1 MFVCKHCA
9 GRFEGEAVIDANG
22 NEFCCNGCKNVYAYL
37 KSQGLSEFYSRLK
50 KGEQNLAKPSS
61 KHFDKQSAS
70 SMFSKLLRRD
80 ENSPFICELEVL
92 ISGIHCPACIWLNEK
107 ALSNLEGV
115 LELNISATTSK
126 ARVLFDE
133 RKTALEEI
141 LNLIIAIGYDPKPFN
156 EVNGAKNSLSREHYA
171 RLIVALACSMNIMW
185 VAIAVYSGYF
195 EGLSLGAK
203 KILHFAEFVL
213 ASPPVF
219 YTASVFYRSALSALK
234 LRQISMDVNVS
245 LGILSVYFYS
255 VYAMLSGSEQVYFDS
270 ACMLVTFIFAGK
282 FLQTKATQKAAQGLE
297 NISSLFVEQV
307 MSVKNLGNFRIPNIS
322 EFKPCDVSEVKS
334 GDFVL
339 LRQGERAMIDGV
351 VLSGEASVDNSSIN
365 GESVPVGISKDDALL
380 SGALCAEGSVIY
392 KATSSFQGSFLN
404 KLSKLLSNG
413 VFARAQIEELANKIS
428 SYFGWAILGLC
439 VASFVFWS
447 AANISAWS
455 GANAF
460 GVAISVLVIA
470 CPCALSLATPI
481 ATLVA
486 MGTSTKRLVVFKDA
500 KVLETLAKCDIIA
513 FDKTGTLSKANL
525 KVLSEQRFLPFDDG
539 ALLALASASTH
550 PISKAVASYILEK
563 TCTLTP
569 FRQDALENIQNIAGK
584 GISATY
590 KGVKIAG
597 GSAVFIES
605 MAFVESRAFV
615 KSLGASLVDDTQYSS
630 SEYYFMYDNK
640 LVARFFLD
648 DELREGAKAS
658 IKELKKMGLKVLML
672 SGDKKIV
679 ASKVARELGI
689 DKSHGELNPE
699 QKALLIK
706 ELQKSAN
713 VVMVGDGINDILA
726 LKSAN
731 VGIAMGSGASVSVG
745 VSDVVLLRDE
755 LSDLV
760 FALRL
765 AKKTFGVIKE
775 NLFIS
780 LVYNALSI
788 PLAMAGFIIPLFAAI
803 SMSFSSLLVVLNSLR
818 LKGKL

>member
-9 GRFEGEAVIDANG
+9 GHFEGEAVIDANG

-37 KSQGLSEFYSRLK
+37 KSQGFGEFYSKLK
-50 KGEQNLAKPSS
+50 NGEQNLAKPSS

-156 EVNGAKNSLSREHYA
+156 AIKSAKNSLSREYYA

-185 VAIAVYSGYF
+185 VAIALYSGYF

-219 YTASVFYRSALSALK
+219 YTASVFYRSALSSLK

-282 FLQTKATQKAAQGLE
+282 FLQTKATQKAARELE

-307 MSVKNLGNFRIPNIS
+307 MSVKNNSRIPSIS

-339 LRQGERAMIDGV
+339 LRSGERAMIDGV
-351 VLSGEASVDNSSIN
+351 VLSGQASVDNSSIN
-365 GESVPVGISKDDALL
+365 GESVPVGISKDDTLL

-404 KLSKLLSNG
+404 KLSKLLSNAS
-413 VFARAQIEELANKIS
+413 FARAEIEELANKIS
-428 SYFGWAILGLC
+428 SHFGWAILALC

-447 AANISAWS
+447 VVNISAWS
-455 GANAF
+455 GASAF

-486 MGTSTKRLVVFKDA
+486 MGTATKRSIVFKDA

-525 KVLSEQRFLPFDDG
+525 KVSSEQRFLPFDDG

-563 TCTLTP
+563 TCTLSS
-569 FRQDALENIQNIAGK
+569 FNQGILENIQNIAGK

-597 GSAVFIES
+597 GSA
-605 MAFVESRAFV
+605 AFV
-615 KSLGASLVDDTQYSS
+615 KSLGAILADDTGDSS
-630 SEYYFMYDNK
+630 SEYYFMYDGK

-672 SGDKKIV
+672 SGDKQIV
-679 ASKVARELGI
+679 ASKVASELGI

-755 LSDLV
+755 LGDLV
-760 FALRL
+760 FALRQ
-765 AKKTFGVIKE
+765 AKKTFKVIKE

-780 LVYNALSI
+780 LVYNTLSI

-818 LKGKL
+818 LKGQP

>member
-9 GRFEGEAVIDANG
+9 GHFEGEAVIDANG
-22 NEFCCNGCKNVYAYL
+22 DEFCCNGCKNVYAYL
-37 KSQGLSEFYSRLK
+37 KSQGLSEFYSKLK

-61 KHFDKQSAS
+61 KHFDKQSAG

-80 ENSPFICELEVL
+80 ESSPFICELEVL

-133 RKTALEEI
+133 RKTALEDI

-156 EVNGAKNSLSREHYA
+156 EVNGAKNSLSREYYA
-171 RLIVALACSMNIMW
+171 KLIVALACSMNIMW
-185 VAIAVYSGYF
+185 VAIALYSGYF
-195 EGLSLGAK
+195 EGLSAGAK

-234 LRQISMDVNVS
+234 LRQINMDVNVS

-255 VYAMLSGSEQVYFDS
+255 VYAMLSGAEQVYFDS

-282 FLQTKATQKAAQGLE
+282 FLQTKATQKAARELE

-307 MSVKNLGNFRIPNIS
+307 MSVKNNSRIPSIS
-322 EFKPCDVSEVKS
+322 EFKPCDVSEIKS

-339 LRQGERAMIDGV
+339 LRSGERAMIDGV

-404 KLSKLLSNG
+404 KLSKLLSNAS
-413 VFARAQIEELANKIS
+413 FARAQIEELANKIS
-428 SYFGWAILGLC
+428 SHFGWAILGLC

-460 GVAISVLVIA
+460 GIAISVLVIA

-486 MGTSTKRLVVFKDA
+486 MGTATKRSVVFKDA

-525 KVLSEQRFLPFDDG
+525 KVLKGQRFLPFDDG

-563 TCTLTP
+563 TCALSP
-569 FRQDALENIQNIAGK
+569 FSQDALENIQNIAGK
-584 GISATY
+584 GITATY

-597 GSAVFIES
+597 GSRAFIES
-605 MAFVESRAFV
+605 IAFV
-615 KSLGASLVDDTQYSS
+615 KSLGASLSDDTQDSS

-640 LVARFFLD
+640 LVARFLLD

-672 SGDKKIV
+672 SGDKQIV
-679 ASKVARELGI
+679 ASKVASELGI
-689 DKSHGELNPE
+689 DESHGELNPE
-699 QKALLIK
+699 QKAKLIK
-706 ELQKSAN
+706 ELQESAN

-755 LSDLV
+755 LGDLV
-760 FALRL
+760 FALRQ
-765 AKKTFGVIKE
+765 AKKTFKVIKE

-818 LKGKL
+818 LKGQP

>member
-9 GRFEGEAVIDANG
+9 GHFEGEAVIDANG
-22 NEFCCNGCKNVYAYL
+22 DEFCCNGCKNVYAYL
-37 KSQGLSEFYSRLK
+37 KSQGFGEFYSKLK
-50 KGEQNLAKPSS
+50 NGEQNLAKPSS

-80 ENSPFICELEVL
+80 ESSPFICELEVL

-133 RKTALEEI
+133 RKTALEDI

-156 EVNGAKNSLSREHYA
+156 EVNGAKNSLSREYYA

-185 VAIAVYSGYF
+185 VAIALYSGYF

-219 YTASVFYRSALSALK
+219 YTASVFYRSALSSLK

-255 VYAMLSGSEQVYFDS
+255 VYAMLSGAEQVYFDS
-270 ACMLVTFIFAGK
+270 ACMLVTFIFTGK
-282 FLQTKATQKAAQGLE
+282 FLQTKATQKAAQELE

-307 MSVKNLGNFRIPNIS
+307 MSVKNNSRIPSIS

-339 LRQGERAMIDGV
+339 LRSGERAMIDGV
-351 VLSGEASVDNSSIN
+351 VLSGQASVDNSSIN

-404 KLSKLLSNG
+404 KLSKLLSNAS
-413 VFARAQIEELANKIS
+413 FARAEIEELANKIS
-428 SYFGWAILGLC
+428 SHFGWAILALC

-460 GVAISVLVIA
+460 GIAISVLVIA

-486 MGTSTKRLVVFKDA
+486 MGTATKRSIVFKDV

-525 KVLSEQRFLPFDDG
+525 KVLKGQRFLPFDDG

-563 TCTLTP
+563 TCALSS
-569 FRQDALENIQNIAGK
+569 FNQGILENIQNIAGK

-597 GSAVFIES
+597 GSA
-605 MAFVESRAFV
+605 AFV
-615 KSLGASLVDDTQYSS
+615 KSLGASLADDTGDSS
-630 SEYYFMYDNK
+630 SEYYFMYDGK

-672 SGDKKIV
+672 SGDKQIV
-679 ASKVARELGI
+679 ASKVASELGI
-689 DKSHGELNPE
+689 DESHGELNPE

-760 FALRL
+760 FALRQ
-765 AKKTFGVIKE
+765 AKKTFKVIKE

-818 LKGKL
+818 LKGQP

>member
-9 GRFEGEAVIDANG
+9 GHFEAEAVIDANG

-37 KSQGLSEFYSRLK
+37 KSQGLSEFYSKLK

-61 KHFDKQSAS
+61 KHFDKQSAG

-156 EVNGAKNSLSREHYA
+156 AIKSAKNSLSREHYA

-195 EGLSLGAK
+195 EGLSAGAK

-270 ACMLVTFIFAGK
+270 ACMLVTFIFTGK
-282 FLQTKATQKAAQGLE
+282 FLQTKATQKAAQELE

-307 MSVKNLGNFRIPNIS
+307 MSVKNNSRIPSIS

-339 LRQGERAMIDGV
+339 LRSGERAMIDGV

-404 KLSKLLSNG
+404 KLSKLLSNAS
-413 VFARAQIEELANKIS
+413 FARAQIEELANKIS
-428 SYFGWAILGLC
+428 SHFGWAILGLC

-460 GVAISVLVIA
+460 GIAISVLVIA

-486 MGTSTKRLVVFKDA
+486 MGTATKRLVIFKDA

-525 KVLSEQRFLPFDDG
+525 KVLSEQRFLPFDNE

-550 PISKAVASYILEK
+550 PISKAVASYILK
-563 TCTLTP
+563 NALSP
-569 FRQDALENIQNIAGK
+569 FRQGALENIQNIVGK
-584 GISATY
+584 GITATY

-597 GSAVFIES
+597 GSAAFIES
-605 MAFVESRAFV
+605 MAFIESKAFV
-615 KSLGASLVDDTQYSS
+615 KSLGASLSDDTQDSS

-640 LVARFFLD
+640 LVARFFLG

-672 SGDKKIV
+672 SGDKQIV
-679 ASKVARELGI
+679 ASKVASELGI

-765 AKKTFGVIKE
+765 AKKTFKVIKE

-818 LKGKL
+818 LKGRL

>member
-9 GRFEGEAVIDANG
+9 GHFEGEAVRDANG
-22 NEFCCNGCKNVYAYL
+22 DEFCCNGCKNVYVYL
-37 KSQGLSEFYSRLK
+37 KSQGFSEFYSKLK
-50 KGEQNLAKPSS
+50 KGEQNLAKPSA

-80 ENSPFICELEVL
+80 KSSPFICELEVL

-107 ALSNLEGV
+107 ALSNLDGV

-156 EVNGAKNSLSREHYA
+156 AIKSAKNSLSREYYA

-185 VAIAVYSGYF
+185 VAVALYSGYF

-219 YTASVFYRSALSALK
+219 YTASVFYRSAISSLK

-270 ACMLVTFIFAGK
+270 ACMLVTFIFTGK
-282 FLQTKATQKAAQGLE
+282 FLQTKATQKAAQELE

-307 MSVKNLGNFRIPNIS
+307 MSVKNNSRIPSIS

-339 LRQGERAMIDGV
+339 LRSGERAMIDGV

-404 KLSKLLSNG
+404 KLSKLLSNAS
-413 VFARAQIEELANKIS
+413 FARAQIEELANKIS
-428 SYFGWAILGLC
+428 SHFGWAILALC

-486 MGTSTKRLVVFKDA
+486 MGTATKRSIVFKDA

-525 KVLSEQRFLPFDDG
+525 KVVSEQRFLPFDDE

-563 TCTLTP
+563 TCALSP

-590 KGVKIAG
+590 KGIKIAG
-597 GSAVFIES
+597 GSAAFIE
-605 MAFVESRAFV
+605 
-615 KSLGASLVDDTQYSS
+615 SLGASLADDTQDSS

-640 LVARFFLD
+640 LVARFLLD

-672 SGDKKIV
+672 SGDKQIV
-679 ASKVARELGI
+679 ASKVASELGI
-689 DKSHGELNPE
+689 DESHGELNPE

-755 LSDLV
+755 LGDLV
-760 FALRL
+760 FALRQ
-765 AKKTFGVIKE
+765 AKKTFKIIKE

-818 LKGKL
+818 LKGQL

>member
-9 GRFEGEAVIDANG
+9 GHFEGEAVIDANG

-37 KSQGLSEFYSRLK
+37 KSQGLSEFYSKLK

-156 EVNGAKNSLSREHYA
+156 AIKSAKNSLSREHYA

-219 YTASVFYRSALSALK
+219 YTASVFYRSALSSLK

-255 VYAMLSGSEQVYFDS
+255 VYAMLSGLPEVYFDS
-270 ACMLVTFIFAGK
+270 ACMLVTFIFTGK
-282 FLQTKATQKAAQGLE
+282 FLQTKATQKAARELE

-307 MSVKNLGNFRIPNIS
+307 MSVKNNSRIPNIS

-339 LRQGERAMIDGV
+339 LRSGERAMIDGV

-404 KLSKLLSNG
+404 KLSKLLSNAS
-413 VFARAQIEELANKIS
+413 FARARIEELANKIS
-428 SYFGWAILGLC
+428 SHFGWAILGLC

-447 AANISAWS
+447 VVNISAWS

-460 GVAISVLVIA
+460 GIAISVLVIA

-486 MGTSTKRLVVFKDA
+486 MGTATKRSIVFKDA

-550 PISKAVASYILEK
+550 PISKAVASYILK
-563 TCTLTP
+563 NALSP

-584 GISATY
+584 GITATY

-597 GSAVFIES
+597 GSA
-605 MAFVESRAFV
+605 AFV
-615 KSLGASLVDDTQYSS
+615 KSLGASLADEGGS

-640 LVARFFLD
+640 LVARFFLG

-658 IKELKKMGLKVLML
+658 IKELKQMGLKVLML
-672 SGDKKIV
+672 SGDKQIV
-679 ASKVARELGI
+679 ASKVASELGI

-699 QKALLIK
+699 QKATLIK

-755 LSDLV
+755 LNDLV

-765 AKKTFGVIKE
+765 AKKTFKVIKE

-818 LKGKL
+818 LKGQL

>member
-9 GRFEGEAVIDANG
+9 GHFEAEAVIDANG

-37 KSQGLSEFYSRLK
+37 KSQGLSEFYSKLK

-61 KHFDKQSAS
+61 KHFDKQSAG

-219 YTASVFYRSALSALK
+219 YTASVFYRSALSSLK
-234 LRQISMDVNVS
+234 LRQINMDVNVS

-270 ACMLVTFIFAGK
+270 ACMLVTFIFTGK
-282 FLQTKATQKAAQGLE
+282 FLQTKATQKAAQELE

-307 MSVKNLGNFRIPNIS
+307 MSVKNNSRIPSIS

-339 LRQGERAMIDGV
+339 LRSGERAMIDGV

-404 KLSKLLSNG
+404 KLSKLLSNAS
-413 VFARAQIEELANKIS
+413 FARAQIEELANKIS
-428 SYFGWAILGLC
+428 SHFGWAILGLC

-447 AANISAWS
+447 VANISAWS

-486 MGTSTKRLVVFKDA
+486 MGTATKRSVVFKDA

-525 KVLSEQRFLPFDDG
+525 KVSSEQRFLPFDDE

-550 PISKAVASYILEK
+550 PISKAVASYILK
-563 TCTLTP
+563 NALSP
-569 FRQDALENIQNIAGK
+569 FRLGALENIQNIAGK
-584 GISATY
+584 GITATY

-597 GSAVFIES
+597 GSAAFIES
-605 MAFVESRAFV
+605 MAFIESKAFV
-615 KSLGASLVDDTQYSS
+615 KSLGASLADDTQGS

-672 SGDKKIV
+672 SGDKQIV
-679 ASKVARELGI
+679 ASKVASELGI
-689 DKSHGELNPE
+689 DESHGELNPE

-745 VSDVVLLRDE
+745 ISDVVLLRDE

-765 AKKTFGVIKE
+765 AKKTFKVIKE

-818 LKGKL
+818 LKGRL

>member
-9 GRFEGEAVIDANG
+9 GHFEGEAVIDANG

-37 KSQGLSEFYSRLK
+37 NSQGFSEFYSKLK

-156 EVNGAKNSLSREHYA
+156 AIKSAKNSLSREYYA

-185 VAIAVYSGYF
+185 VAIALYSGYF
-195 EGLSLGAK
+195 EGLSAGAK

-219 YTASVFYRSALSALK
+219 YTASVFYRSALSSLK

-255 VYAMLSGSEQVYFDS
+255 VYAMLSGAEQVYFDS

-282 FLQTKATQKAAQGLE
+282 FLQTKATQKAARELE

-307 MSVKNLGNFRIPNIS
+307 MSVKNNSRIPSIS

-339 LRQGERAMIDGV
+339 LRSGERAMIDGV
-351 VLSGEASVDNSSIN
+351 VLSGQASVDNSSIN
-365 GESVPVGISKDDALL
+365 GESVPVGISKDDTLL

-404 KLSKLLSNG
+404 KLSKLLSNAS
-413 VFARAQIEELANKIS
+413 FARAQIEELANKIS
-428 SYFGWAILGLC
+428 SHFGWAILGLC

-447 AANISAWS
+447 VVNISAWS
-455 GANAF
+455 GASAF

-486 MGTSTKRLVVFKDA
+486 MGTATKRSIVFKDA

-525 KVLSEQRFLPFDDG
+525 KVLKEQRFLPFDDE

-563 TCTLTP
+563 TCTLSS
-569 FRQDALENIQNIAGK
+569 FNQGILENIQNIAGK

-597 GSAVFIES
+597 GS
-605 MAFVESRAFV
+605 RAFI
-615 KSLGASLVDDTQYSS
+615 KSLGASLADDTGGSS

-648 DELREGAKAS
+648 DELREGAKTS

-672 SGDKKIV
+672 SGDKQIV
-679 ASKVARELGI
+679 ASKVASELGI
-689 DKSHGELNPE
+689 DESHGELNPE

-755 LSDLV
+755 LGDLV
-760 FALRL
+760 FALRQ
-765 AKKTFGVIKE
+765 AKKTFKVIKE

-818 LKGKL
+818 LKGQL

>member
-9 GRFEGEAVIDANG
+9 GHFDGEAVRDANG
-22 NEFCCNGCKNVYAYL
+22 DEFCCNGCKNVYAYL
-37 KSQGLSEFYSRLK
+37 KSQGFSEFYSKLK

-80 ENSPFICELEVL
+80 ESSPFICELEVL

-156 EVNGAKNSLSREHYA
+156 EVNGAKNSLSREYYA

-185 VAIAVYSGYF
+185 VAIALYSGYF

-219 YTASVFYRSALSALK
+219 YTASVFYRSALSSLK

-255 VYAMLSGSEQVYFDS
+255 VYAMLSGWEQVYFDS

-282 FLQTKATQKAAQGLE
+282 FLQTKATQKAAQELE

-307 MSVKNLGNFRIPNIS
+307 MSVKNNSRIPSIS

-339 LRQGERAMIDGV
+339 LRSGERAMIDGV
-351 VLSGEASVDNSSIN
+351 VLSGQASVDNSSIN

-404 KLSKLLSNG
+404 KLSKLLSNAS
-413 VFARAQIEELANKIS
+413 FARAEIEELANKIS
-428 SYFGWAILGLC
+428 SHFGWAILGLC

-486 MGTSTKRLVVFKDA
+486 MGTATKRSVVFKDA

-525 KVLSEQRFLPFDDG
+525 KVLKGQRFLPFDDE

-550 PISKAVASYILEK
+550 PISKAVASYVLENA
-563 TCTLTP
+563 LSP
-569 FRQDALENIQNIAGK
+569 FRQGALENIQNIAGK
-584 GISATY
+584 GITATY

-597 GSAVFIES
+597 GSAAFIE
-605 MAFVESRAFV
+605 
-615 KSLGASLVDDTQYSS
+615 SLGASLADDTGDSS

-640 LVARFFLD
+640 LVARFLLD

-672 SGDKKIV
+672 SGDKQIV

-689 DKSHGELNPE
+689 NESHGELNPE

-713 VVMVGDGINDILA
+713 IVMVGDGINDILA

-755 LSDLV
+755 LGDLV
-760 FALRL
+760 FALRQ
-765 AKKTFGVIKE
+765 AKKTFKIIKE

-818 LKGKL
+818 LKGQP

>member
-9 GRFEGEAVIDANG
+9 GHFEAEAVIDANG

-37 KSQGLSEFYSRLK
+37 KSQGLSEFYSKLK

-61 KHFDKQSAS
+61 KHFDKQSAG

-80 ENSPFICELEVL
+80 ESSPFICELEVL

-156 EVNGAKNSLSREHYA
+156 AIKSAKNSLSREYYA

-185 VAIAVYSGYF
+185 VAIALYSGYF

-219 YTASVFYRSALSALK
+219 YTASVFYRSALSSLK

-270 ACMLVTFIFAGK
+270 ACMLVTFIFTGK
-282 FLQTKATQKAAQGLE
+282 FLQTKATQKAAQELE

-307 MSVKNLGNFRIPNIS
+307 MSVKNNSRIPSIS

-339 LRQGERAMIDGV
+339 LRSGERAMIDGV

-404 KLSKLLSNG
+404 KLSKLLSNAS
-413 VFARAQIEELANKIS
+413 FARAQIEELANKIS
-428 SYFGWAILGLC
+428 SHFGWAILGLC

-447 AANISAWS
+447 VANISAWS

-486 MGTSTKRLVVFKDA
+486 MGTATKRLVIFKDA

-525 KVLSEQRFLPFDDG
+525 KVLKGQRFLPFDDG

-563 TCTLTP
+563 TCTLSS
-569 FRQDALENIQNIAGK
+569 FNQGILENIQNIAGK
-584 GISATY
+584 GITATY

-597 GSAVFIES
+597 GSAAFIE
-605 MAFVESRAFV
+605 
-615 KSLGASLVDDTQYSS
+615 SLGASLDDDTQGSS

-672 SGDKKIV
+672 SGDKQIV
-679 ASKVARELGI
+679 ASKVASELGI

-765 AKKTFGVIKE
+765 AKKTFKVIKE

-818 LKGKL
+818 LKGQP

>member
-9 GRFEGEAVIDANG
+9 GHFEAEAVIDANG

-37 KSQGLSEFYSRLK
+37 KSQGFGEFYSKLK

-70 SMFSKLLRRD
+70 SMFSKLLHRD
-80 ENSPFICELEVL
+80 ESSPFICELEVL

-133 RKTALEEI
+133 RKTALEDI

-156 EVNGAKNSLSREHYA
+156 EVNGAKNSLSREYYA
-171 RLIVALACSMNIMW
+171 KLIVALACSMNIMW
-185 VAIAVYSGYF
+185 VAIALYSGYF
-195 EGLSLGAK
+195 EGLSAGAK

-282 FLQTKATQKAAQGLE
+282 FLQTKATQKAAQELE

-307 MSVKNLGNFRIPNIS
+307 MSVKNNSRIPSIS

-339 LRQGERAMIDGV
+339 LRSGERAMIDGV
-351 VLSGEASVDNSSIN
+351 VLSGQASVDNSSIN

-404 KLSKLLSNG
+404 KLSKLLSNAS
-413 VFARAQIEELANKIS
+413 FARAEIEELANKIS
-428 SYFGWAILGLC
+428 SHFGWAILALC

-447 AANISAWS
+447 VANISAWS

-486 MGTSTKRLVVFKDA
+486 MGTSTKRSIVFKDA

-525 KVLSEQRFLPFDDG
+525 KVLKGQRFLPFDDG

-563 TCTLTP
+563 TCTLSP
-569 FRQDALENIQNIAGK
+569 FSQDALENIQNIAGK
-584 GISATY
+584 GITATY

-597 GSAVFIES
+597 GSK
-605 MAFVESRAFV
+605 AFV
-615 KSLGASLVDDTQYSS
+615 KSLGVNLADDTGDSS

-640 LVARFFLD
+640 LVARFLLD

-672 SGDKKIV
+672 SGDKQIV
-679 ASKVARELGI
+679 ASKVASELGI
-689 DKSHGELNPE
+689 DESHGELNPE

-760 FALRL
+760 FALRQ
-765 AKKTFGVIKE
+765 AKKTFKVIKE

-818 LKGKL
+818 LKGQP

>member
-9 GRFEGEAVIDANG
+9 GHFEGEAVIDANG

-37 KSQGLSEFYSRLK
+37 KSQGFSEFYSKLK

-61 KHFDKQSAS
+61 KHFDKQSAG

-133 RKTALEEI
+133 RKTALEDI

-156 EVNGAKNSLSREHYA
+156 EVNGAKNSLSREYYA

-185 VAIAVYSGYF
+185 VAIALYSGYF
-195 EGLSLGAK
+195 EGLSAGAK

-219 YTASVFYRSALSALK
+219 YTASVFYRSALSSLK
-234 LRQISMDVNVS
+234 LRQINMDVNVS

-282 FLQTKATQKAAQGLE
+282 FLQTKATQKAAQELE

-307 MSVKNLGNFRIPNIS
+307 MSVKNNSRIPSIS

-339 LRQGERAMIDGV
+339 LRSGERAMIDGV
-351 VLSGEASVDNSSIN
+351 VLSGQASVDNSSIN
-365 GESVPVGISKDDALL
+365 GESVPVGISKDDTLL

-404 KLSKLLSNG
+404 KLSKLLSNAS
-413 VFARAQIEELANKIS
+413 FARAEIEELANKIS
-428 SYFGWAILGLC
+428 SHFGWAILGLC

-447 AANISAWS
+447 VVNISAWS
-455 GANAF
+455 GASAF

-486 MGTSTKRLVVFKDA
+486 MGTATKRSIVFKDA

-525 KVLSEQRFLPFDDG
+525 KVSSEQRFLPFDDG

-563 TCTLTP
+563 TCTLSL
-569 FRQDALENIQNIAGK
+569 FSQDTLENIQNIAGK
-584 GISATY
+584 GITATY

-597 GSAVFIES
+597 GSK
-605 MAFVESRAFV
+605 AFV
-615 KSLGASLVDDTQYSS
+615 KSLGASLADDTGGSS

-640 LVARFFLD
+640 LVARFLLG

-672 SGDKKIV
+672 SGDKQIV

-689 DKSHGELNPE
+689 DESHGELNPE

-760 FALRL
+760 FALRQ
-765 AKKTFGVIKE
+765 AKKTFKVIKE

-818 LKGKL
+818 LKGQP

>member
-9 GRFEGEAVIDANG
+9 GHFEGEAVIDANG
-22 NEFCCNGCKNVYAYL
+22 DEFCCNGCKNVYAYL
-37 KSQGLSEFYSRLK
+37 KSQGFGEFYSKLK
-50 KGEQNLAKPSS
+50 NGEQNLAKPSS

-133 RKTALEEI
+133 RKTALEDI

-156 EVNGAKNSLSREHYA
+156 EVKGAKNSLSREYYA

-185 VAIAVYSGYF
+185 VAIALYSGYF

-219 YTASVFYRSALSALK
+219 YTASVFYRSALSLLK
-234 LRQISMDVNVS
+234 LRQINMDVNVS

-282 FLQTKATQKAAQGLE
+282 FLQTKATQKAAQELE

-307 MSVKNLGNFRIPNIS
+307 MSVKNNSRIPSIS
-322 EFKPCDVSEVKS
+322 EFKPCDVSEIKS

-339 LRQGERAMIDGV
+339 LRSGERAMIDGV
-351 VLSGEASVDNSSIN
+351 VLSGQASVDNSSIN

-404 KLSKLLSNG
+404 KLSKLLSNAS
-413 VFARAQIEELANKIS
+413 FARAEIEELANKIS
-428 SYFGWAILGLC
+428 SHFGWAILGLC

-447 AANISAWS
+447 VVNISAWS
-455 GANAF
+455 GASAF

-486 MGTSTKRLVVFKDA
+486 MGTATKRSIVFKDA

-563 TCTLTP
+563 TCALSL
-569 FRQDALENIQNIAGK
+569 FSQDALENIQNIAGK
-584 GISATY
+584 GITATY

-597 GSAVFIES
+597 GSA
-605 MAFVESRAFV
+605 AFV
-615 KSLGASLVDDTQYSS
+615 KSLGASLADDAQGG
-630 SEYYFMYDNK
+630 SEYYFMYDGK

-672 SGDKKIV
+672 SGDKQIV
-679 ASKVARELGI
+679 ASKVASELGI
-689 DKSHGELNPE
+689 DESHGELNPE

-755 LSDLV
+755 LGDLV
-760 FALRL
+760 FALRQ
-765 AKKTFGVIKE
+765 AKKTFKVIKE

-818 LKGKL
+818 LKGQP

>member
-9 GRFEGEAVIDANG
+9 GHFEAEAVIDANG

-37 KSQGLSEFYSRLK
+37 KSQGFGEFYSKLK

-61 KHFDKQSAS
+61 KHFDKQSAG

-156 EVNGAKNSLSREHYA
+156 AIKSAKNSLSREHYA

-185 VAIAVYSGYF
+185 VAIALYSGYF

-219 YTASVFYRSALSALK
+219 YTASVFYRSALSSLK

-255 VYAMLSGSEQVYFDS
+255 VYAMLSGAEQVYFDS

-282 FLQTKATQKAAQGLE
+282 FLQTKATQKAARELE

-307 MSVKNLGNFRIPNIS
+307 MSVKNNSRIPSIS

-339 LRQGERAMIDGV
+339 LRSGERAMIDGV

-404 KLSKLLSNG
+404 KLSKLLSNAS
-413 VFARAQIEELANKIS
+413 FARAQIEELANKIS
-428 SYFGWAILGLC
+428 SHFGWAILGLC

-447 AANISAWS
+447 VANISAWS

-486 MGTSTKRLVVFKDA
+486 MGTSTKRSIVFKDA

-525 KVLSEQRFLPFDDG
+525 KVLSEQRFLPFDDE

-563 TCTLTP
+563 TCTLSS
-569 FRQDALENIQNIAGK
+569 FNQGILENIQNIAGK
-584 GISATY
+584 GITATY

-597 GSAVFIES
+597 GSAAFIES
-605 MAFVESRAFV
+605 MAFIESKAFV
-615 KSLGASLVDDTQYSS
+615 KSLGASLADDTQGG

-672 SGDKKIV
+672 SGDKQIV
-679 ASKVARELGI
+679 ASKVASELGI

-755 LSDLV
+755 LGDLV

-765 AKKTFGVIKE
+765 AKKTFKVIKE

-818 LKGKL
+818 LKGQL

>member
-9 GRFEGEAVIDANG
+9 GHFEGEAVRDANG
-22 NEFCCNGCKNVYAYL
+22 DKFCCNGCKNVYAYL
-37 KSQGLSEFYSRLK
+37 KSQGFSEFYSKLK
-50 KGEQNLAKPSS
+50 KDEKNLAKPSS
-61 KHFDKQSAS
+61 KHFNKQSAG

-133 RKTALEEI
+133 RKTALEDI

-156 EVNGAKNSLSREHYA
+156 EVKGANNSLSREYYA
-171 RLIVALACSMNIMW
+171 KLIVALACSMNIMW
-185 VAIAVYSGYF
+185 VAIALYSGYF

-219 YTASVFYRSALSALK
+219 YTASVFYRSALSSLK

-307 MSVKNLGNFRIPNIS
+307 MSVKNNSRIPNIS

-339 LRQGERAMIDGV
+339 LRSGERAMIDGV

-404 KLSKLLSNG
+404 KLSKLLSNAS
-413 VFARAQIEELANKIS
+413 FARAEIEELANKIS
-428 SYFGWAILGLC
+428 SHFGWAILALC

-455 GANAF
+455 GAGAF

-486 MGTSTKRLVVFKDA
+486 MGTSTKRSIVFKDA

-525 KVLSEQRFLPFDDG
+525 KVLSEQRFLPFDDE

-550 PISKAVASYILEK
+550 PISKAVARYILK
-563 TCTLTP
+563 NALSP
-569 FRQDALENIQNIAGK
+569 FKQGALENIQNIAGK
-584 GISATY
+584 GITATY

-597 GSAVFIES
+597 GSKAFIES
-605 MAFVESRAFV
+605 MAFV
-615 KSLGASLVDDTQYSS
+615 KSLGASLADDTQDSS
-630 SEYYFMYDNK
+630 SEYYFMYDGK

-672 SGDKKIV
+672 SGDKQIV
-679 ASKVARELGI
+679 ASKVASELGI
-689 DKSHGELNPE
+689 DESHGELNPE

-755 LSDLV
+755 LGDLV
-760 FALRL
+760 FALRQ
-765 AKKTFGVIKE
+765 AKKTFKVIKE

-818 LKGKL
+818 LKGQP

>member
-9 GRFEGEAVIDANG
+9 GHFEAEAVIDANG

-37 KSQGLSEFYSRLK
+37 NSQGLSEFYSKLK

-61 KHFDKQSAS
+61 KHFDKQSAG

-156 EVNGAKNSLSREHYA
+156 EVKSAKNSLSREHYA

-195 EGLSLGAK
+195 EGLSAGAK

-219 YTASVFYRSALSALK
+219 YTASVFYRSALSSLK
-234 LRQISMDVNVS
+234 LRQINMDVNVS

-255 VYAMLSGSEQVYFDS
+255 VYAMLSGLQEVYFDS

-282 FLQTKATQKAAQGLE
+282 FLQTKATQKAAQELE

-307 MSVKNLGNFRIPNIS
+307 MSVKNLGNSRIPSIS

-339 LRQGERAMIDGV
+339 LRSGERAMIDGV

-404 KLSKLLSNG
+404 KLSKLLSNAS
-413 VFARAQIEELANKIS
+413 FARARIEELANKIS
-428 SYFGWAILGLC
+428 SHFGWAILALC

-455 GANAF
+455 GASAF

-486 MGTSTKRLVVFKDA
+486 MGTATKRSVVFKDA

-550 PISKAVASYILEK
+550 PISKAVASYILENA
-563 TCTLTP
+563 LSP
-569 FRQDALENIQNIAGK
+569 FSGCVLENIQNIAGK
-584 GISATY
+584 GITATY

-597 GSAVFIES
+597 GSAAFIES
-605 MAFVESRAFV
+605 MAFIE
-615 KSLGASLVDDTQYSS
+615 SLGASLADDTQGG

-672 SGDKKIV
+672 SGDKQIV
-679 ASKVARELGI
+679 ASKVASELGI
-689 DKSHGELNPE
+689 DESHGELNPE

-755 LSDLV
+755 LDDLV

-765 AKKTFGVIKE
+765 AKKTFKVIKE

-818 LKGKL
+818 LKGRL

>member
-9 GRFEGEAVIDANG
+9 GHFEGEAVRDANG
-22 NEFCCNGCKNVYAYL
+22 DEFCCNGCKNVYAYL
-37 KSQGLSEFYSRLK
+37 KSQGFSEFYSKLK

-156 EVNGAKNSLSREHYA
+156 EVNGAKNSLSREYYA

-185 VAIAVYSGYF
+185 VAIALYSGYF

-219 YTASVFYRSALSALK
+219 YTASVFYRSALSSLK

-282 FLQTKATQKAAQGLE
+282 FLQTKATQKAAQELE

-307 MSVKNLGNFRIPNIS
+307 MSVKNNSRIPSIS

-339 LRQGERAMIDGV
+339 LRSGERAMIDGV

-404 KLSKLLSNG
+404 KLSKLLSNAS
-413 VFARAQIEELANKIS
+413 FARAQIEELANKIS
-428 SYFGWAILGLC
+428 SHFGWAILGLC

-455 GANAF
+455 GASAF

-486 MGTSTKRLVVFKDA
+486 MGTATKRSIVFKDA

-550 PISKAVASYILEK
+550 PISKAVASYILENA
-563 TCTLTP
+563 LSP
-569 FRQDALENIQNIAGK
+569 FSQGALENIQNIAGK

-597 GSAVFIES
+597 GSA
-605 MAFVESRAFV
+605 AFV
-615 KSLGASLVDDTQYSS
+615 KSLGASLADDTQGS

-672 SGDKKIV
+672 SGDKQIV

-689 DKSHGELNPE
+689 DESHGELNPE

-755 LSDLV
+755 LGDLV
-760 FALRL
+760 FALRQ
-765 AKKTFGVIKE
+765 AKKTFKVIKE

-818 LKGKL
+818 LKGQL

>member
-9 GRFEGEAVIDANG
+9 GHFESEAVIDANG
-22 NEFCCNGCKNVYAYL
+22 DEFCCNGCKNVYAYL
-37 KSQGLSEFYSRLK
+37 KSQGFSEFYSKLK

-92 ISGIHCPACIWLNEK
+92 ISGIHCPACVWLNEK

-156 EVNGAKNSLSREHYA
+156 EVKGANNSLSREYYA
-171 RLIVALACSMNIMW
+171 KLIVALACSMNIMW
-185 VAIAVYSGYF
+185 VAIALYSGYF

-219 YTASVFYRSALSALK
+219 YTASVFYRSAISSLK
-234 LRQISMDVNVS
+234 LRQINMDVNVS

-255 VYAMLSGSEQVYFDS
+255 VYAMLSGAEQVYFDS

-282 FLQTKATQKAAQGLE
+282 FLQTKATQKAARELE

-307 MSVKNLGNFRIPNIS
+307 MSVKNNSRIPSIS

-339 LRQGERAMIDGV
+339 LRSGERAMIDGV

-365 GESVPVGISKDDALL
+365 GESVPVGISKDDVLL

-404 KLSKLLSNG
+404 KLSKLLSNAS
-413 VFARAQIEELANKIS
+413 FARAEIEELANKIS
-428 SYFGWAILGLC
+428 SHFGWAILALC

-455 GANAF
+455 GASAF

-486 MGTSTKRLVVFKDA
+486 MGTSTKRSIVFKDA

-513 FDKTGTLSKANL
+513 FDKTGTLSKASL
-525 KVLSEQRFLPFDDG
+525 KVLSEQRFLPFDDE

-563 TCTLTP
+563 TCALNP
-569 FRQDALENIQNIAGK
+569 FSQGALENIQNIAGK
-584 GISATY
+584 GITATY

-597 GSAVFIES
+597 GSRAFIE
-605 MAFVESRAFV
+605 
-615 KSLGASLVDDTQYSS
+615 SLGASLADDTQGGS
-630 SEYYFMYDNK
+630 SEYYFMYDGK
-640 LVARFFLD
+640 LVARFFLG

-672 SGDKKIV
+672 SGDKQIV
-679 ASKVARELGI
+679 ASKVASELGI
-689 DKSHGELNPE
+689 DESHGELNPE

-755 LSDLV
+755 LGDLV
-760 FALRL
+760 FALRQ
-765 AKKTFGVIKE
+765 AKKTFKVIKE

-818 LKGKL
+818 LKGQL

>member
-1 MFVCKHCA
+1 
-9 GRFEGEAVIDANG
+9 
-22 NEFCCNGCKNVYAYL
+22 
-37 KSQGLSEFYSRLK
+37 
-50 KGEQNLAKPSS
+50 
-61 KHFDKQSAS
+61 
-70 SMFSKLLRRD
+70 
-80 ENSPFICELEVL
+80 
-92 ISGIHCPACIWLNEK
+92 
-107 ALSNLEGV
+107 
-115 LELNISATTSK
+115 
-126 ARVLFDE
+126 
-133 RKTALEEI
+133 
-141 LNLIIAIGYDPKPFN
+141 
-156 EVNGAKNSLSREHYA
+156 
-171 RLIVALACSMNIMW
+171 
-185 VAIAVYSGYF
+185 
-195 EGLSLGAK
+195 
-203 KILHFAEFVL
+203 
-213 ASPPVF
+213 
-219 YTASVFYRSALSALK
+219 
-234 LRQISMDVNVS
+234 
-245 LGILSVYFYS
+245 
-255 VYAMLSGSEQVYFDS
+255 
-270 ACMLVTFIFAGK
+270 VTFIFAGK
-282 FLQTKATQKAAQGLE
+282 FLQTKATQKAAQELE

-307 MSVKNLGNFRIPNIS
+307 MSVKNNSRIPSIS
-322 EFKPCDVSEVKS
+322 EFKPCDVSEIKS

-339 LRQGERAMIDGV
+339 LRSGERAMIDGV

-404 KLSKLLSNG
+404 KLSKLLSNAS
-413 VFARAQIEELANKIS
+413 FARAQIEELANKIS
-428 SYFGWAILGLC
+428 SHFGWAILGLC
-439 VASFVFWS
+439 VVSFVFWS
-447 AANISAWS
+447 VANISAWS

-460 GVAISVLVIA
+460 GIAISVLVIA

-486 MGTSTKRLVVFKDA
+486 MGTSTKRSVVFKDA

-525 KVLSEQRFLPFDDG
+525 KVLSEQRFLPFDDE

-550 PISKAVASYILEK
+550 PISKAVASYILENA
-563 TCTLTP
+563 LSP
-569 FRQDALENIQNIAGK
+569 FRQGVLENIQNIAGK
-584 GISATY
+584 GITATY

-597 GSAVFIES
+597 GSAAFIES
-605 MAFVESRAFV
+605 MAFIESKAFV
-615 KSLGASLVDDTQYSS
+615 KSLGASLADDSSS
-630 SEYYFMYDNK
+630 SEYYFMYDGK
-640 LVARFFLD
+640 LVARFFLG

-672 SGDKKIV
+672 SGDKQIV
-679 ASKVARELGI
+679 ASKVASELGI
-689 DKSHGELNPE
+689 DESHGELNPE

-765 AKKTFGVIKE
+765 AKKTFKVIKE

-818 LKGKL
+818 LKGQL

>member
-9 GRFEGEAVIDANG
+9 GHFESEAVMDANG
-22 NEFCCNGCKNVYAYL
+22 DEFCCNGCKNVYAYL
-37 KSQGLSEFYSRLK
+37 KSQGFSEFYSKLK
-50 KGEQNLAKPSS
+50 KDEKNLAKPSS

-70 SMFSKLLRRD
+70 SMFSKLLRRN
-80 ENSPFICELEVL
+80 ESSPFICELEVL

-133 RKTALEEI
+133 RKTALEDI

-156 EVNGAKNSLSREHYA
+156 AIKSAKNSLSREYYA

-185 VAIAVYSGYF
+185 VAIALYSGYF
-195 EGLSLGAK
+195 EGLSAGAK

-219 YTASVFYRSALSALK
+219 YTASVFYRSALSSLK

-307 MSVKNLGNFRIPNIS
+307 MSVKNNSRIPNIS

-339 LRQGERAMIDGV
+339 LRSGERAMIDGV

-404 KLSKLLSNG
+404 KLSKLLSNAS
-413 VFARAQIEELANKIS
+413 FARAEIEELANKIS
-428 SYFGWAILGLC
+428 SHFGWAILALC

-447 AANISAWS
+447 VANISAWS

-486 MGTSTKRLVVFKDA
+486 MGTATKRSIVFKDA

-525 KVLSEQRFLPFDDG
+525 KVLKGQRFLPFDDE

-550 PISKAVASYILEK
+550 PISKAVASYVLENA
-563 TCTLTP
+563 LSP
-569 FRQDALENIQNIAGK
+569 FNEGILENIQNIAGK
-584 GISATY
+584 GITATY
-590 KGVKIAG
+590 KGIKIAG
-597 GSAVFIES
+597 GSRAFIE
-605 MAFVESRAFV
+605 
-615 KSLGASLVDDTQYSS
+615 SLGASLADDTGGSS

-658 IKELKKMGLKVLML
+658 IKELKQMGLKVLML
-672 SGDKKIV
+672 SGDKQIV

-689 DKSHGELNPE
+689 DESHGELNPE

-755 LSDLV
+755 LGDLV
-760 FALRL
+760 FALRQ
-765 AKKTFGVIKE
+765 AKKTFKVIKE

-818 LKGKL
+818 LKGQP

>member
-9 GRFEGEAVIDANG
+9 GHFEAEAVIDANG

-37 KSQGLSEFYSRLK
+37 KSQGFSEFYSKLK

-61 KHFDKQSAS
+61 KHFDKQSAG

-156 EVNGAKNSLSREHYA
+156 EVNGAKNSLSREYYA

-185 VAIAVYSGYF
+185 VAIALYSGYF

-219 YTASVFYRSALSALK
+219 YTASVFYRSAISSLK

-255 VYAMLSGSEQVYFDS
+255 VYAMLSGAEQVYFDS

-307 MSVKNLGNFRIPNIS
+307 MSVKNNSRIPSIS

-339 LRQGERAMIDGV
+339 LRSGERAMIDGV

-404 KLSKLLSNG
+404 KLSKLLSNAS
-413 VFARAQIEELANKIS
+413 FARARIEELANKIS
-428 SYFGWAILGLC
+428 SHFGWAILALC

-486 MGTSTKRLVVFKDA
+486 MGTATKRLVVFKDA

-525 KVLSEQRFLPFDDG
+525 KVLKGQRFLPFDDE

-550 PISKAVASYILEK
+550 PISKAVASYILENA
-563 TCTLTP
+563 LSP
-569 FRQDALENIQNIAGK
+569 FKQDTLENIQNIAGK

-597 GSAVFIES
+597 GSK
-605 MAFVESRAFV
+605 AFV
-615 KSLGASLVDDTQYSS
+615 KSLGASLSDETSESS

-672 SGDKKIV
+672 SGDKQIV
-679 ASKVARELGI
+679 ASKVASELGI
-689 DKSHGELNPE
+689 DESHGELNPE

-755 LSDLV
+755 LGDLV
-760 FALRL
+760 FALRQ
-765 AKKTFGVIKE
+765 AKKTFKVIKE

-818 LKGKL
+818 LKGQP

>member
-9 GRFEGEAVIDANG
+9 GHFEGEAVRDANG
-22 NEFCCNGCKNVYAYL
+22 DEFCCNGCKNVYAYL
-37 KSQGLSEFYSRLK
+37 KSQGFSEFYSKLK

-61 KHFDKQSAS
+61 KHFDKQSAG

-156 EVNGAKNSLSREHYA
+156 AIKSAKNSLSREHYA
-171 RLIVALACSMNIMW
+171 KLIVALACSMNIMW
-185 VAIAVYSGYF
+185 VAIALYSGHF
-195 EGLSLGAK
+195 EGLSRGAK

-219 YTASVFYRSALSALK
+219 YTASVFYRSALSSLK

-255 VYAMLSGSEQVYFDS
+255 VYAMLSGAEQVYFDS
-270 ACMLVTFIFAGK
+270 ACMLVTFIFTGK
-282 FLQTKATQKAAQGLE
+282 FLQTKATQKAAQELE

-307 MSVKNLGNFRIPNIS
+307 MSVKNNSRIPSIS

-339 LRQGERAMIDGV
+339 LRSGERAMIDGV

-404 KLSKLLSNG
+404 KLSKLLSNAS
-413 VFARAQIEELANKIS
+413 FARAQIEELANKIS
-428 SYFGWAILGLC
+428 SHFGWAILALC

-447 AANISAWS
+447 VANISAWS

-486 MGTSTKRLVVFKDA
+486 MGTATKRSIVFKDA

-525 KVLSEQRFLPFDDG
+525 KVLKGQRFLPFDDE

-550 PISKAVASYILEK
+550 PISKAVASYILENA
-563 TCTLTP
+563 LSP
-569 FRQDALENIQNIAGK
+569 FRQGALENIQNIAGK
-584 GISATY
+584 GITATY

-597 GSAVFIES
+597 GSAAFIES
-605 MAFVESRAFV
+605 MAFV
-615 KSLGASLVDDTQYSS
+615 KSLGASLADDTQDSS
-630 SEYYFMYDNK
+630 SEYYFMYDGK
-640 LVARFFLD
+640 LVARFLLD

-672 SGDKKIV
+672 SGDKQIV
-679 ASKVARELGI
+679 ASKVASELGI
-689 DKSHGELNPE
+689 DESHGELNPE

-755 LSDLV
+755 LGDLV
-760 FALRL
+760 FALRQ
-765 AKKTFGVIKE
+765 AKKTFKVIKE

-818 LKGKL
+818 LKGQP

>member
-9 GRFEGEAVIDANG
+9 GHFEAEAVIDANG

-37 KSQGLSEFYSRLK
+37 KSQGLSEFYSKLK

-92 ISGIHCPACIWLNEK
+92 ISGIHCPACIWLNER

-156 EVNGAKNSLSREHYA
+156 AIKSAKNSLSREHYA

-195 EGLSLGAK
+195 EGLSAGAK

-219 YTASVFYRSALSALK
+219 YTASVFYRSALSSLK
-234 LRQISMDVNVS
+234 LRQINMDVNVS

-270 ACMLVTFIFAGK
+270 ACMLVTFIFTGK

-307 MSVKNLGNFRIPNIS
+307 MSVKNNSRIPSIS

-339 LRQGERAMIDGV
+339 LRSGERAMIDGV

-404 KLSKLLSNG
+404 KLSKLLSNAS
-413 VFARAQIEELANKIS
+413 FARAQIEELANKIS
-428 SYFGWAILGLC
+428 SHFGWAILGLC

-460 GVAISVLVIA
+460 GIAVSVLVIA

-486 MGTSTKRLVVFKDA
+486 MGTATKRSIVFKDA

-550 PISKAVASYILEK
+550 PISKAVASYILENA
-563 TCTLTP
+563 LSP
-569 FRQDALENIQNIAGK
+569 FKQDALENIQNIAGK
-584 GISATY
+584 GITATY

-597 GSAVFIES
+597 GSAAFIES
-605 MAFVESRAFV
+605 MAFIESKAFV
-615 KSLGASLVDDTQYSS
+615 KSLGASLADDTQGS

-672 SGDKKIV
+672 SGDKQIV
-679 ASKVARELGI
+679 ASKVASELGI

-765 AKKTFGVIKE
+765 AKKTFKVIKE

-818 LKGKL
+818 LKGQL

>member
-9 GRFEGEAVIDANG
+9 GHFEGEAVIDANG

-37 KSQGLSEFYSRLK
+37 KSQGFSEFYSKLK
-50 KGEQNLAKPSS
+50 NGEQNLAKPSS

-80 ENSPFICELEVL
+80 ESSPFICELEVL
-92 ISGIHCPACIWLNEK
+92 ISGIHCPACVWLNER

-156 EVNGAKNSLSREHYA
+156 EVNGAKNSLSREYYA

-185 VAIAVYSGYF
+185 VAIALYSGYF

-255 VYAMLSGSEQVYFDS
+255 VYAMLSGAEQVYFDS
-270 ACMLVTFIFAGK
+270 ACMLVTFIFTGK
-282 FLQTKATQKAAQGLE
+282 FLQTKATQKAAQELE

-307 MSVKNLGNFRIPNIS
+307 MSVKNNSRIPSIS

-339 LRQGERAMIDGV
+339 LRSGERAMIDGV

-404 KLSKLLSNG
+404 KLSKLLSNAS
-413 VFARAQIEELANKIS
+413 FARAEIEELANKIS
-428 SYFGWAILGLC
+428 SHFGWAILALC

-447 AANISAWS
+447 VVNISAWS
-455 GANAF
+455 GASAF
-460 GVAISVLVIA
+460 GIAISVLVIA

-486 MGTSTKRLVVFKDA
+486 MGTATKQSIVFKDA
-500 KVLETLAKCDIIA
+500 KVLETLAKCDIVA

-525 KVLSEQRFLPFDDG
+525 KVLKGQRFLPFDDE

-563 TCTLTP
+563 TCTLSP
-569 FRQDALENIQNIAGK
+569 FSQEILENIQNIAGK
-584 GISATY
+584 GITATY

-597 GSAVFIES
+597 GSRAFIE
-605 MAFVESRAFV
+605 
-615 KSLGASLVDDTQYSS
+615 SLGASLADDTGGSS

-640 LVARFFLD
+640 LVARFLLG

-672 SGDKKIV
+672 SGDKQIV
-679 ASKVARELGI
+679 ASKVASELGI
-689 DKSHGELNPE
+689 DESHGELNPE

-755 LSDLV
+755 LGDLV
-760 FALRL
+760 FALRQ
-765 AKKTFGVIKE
+765 AKKTFKIIKE

-818 LKGKL
+818 LKGQL

>member
-9 GRFEGEAVIDANG
+9 GHFEAEAVIDANG

-37 KSQGLSEFYSRLK
+37 KSQGFSEFYSKLK

-156 EVNGAKNSLSREHYA
+156 EVNGAKNSLSREYYA

-185 VAIAVYSGYF
+185 VAIALYSGYF
-195 EGLSLGAK
+195 EGLSTGAK

-219 YTASVFYRSALSALK
+219 YTASVFYRSALSSLK

-255 VYAMLSGSEQVYFDS
+255 VYAMLSGAEQVYFDS

-282 FLQTKATQKAAQGLE
+282 FLQTKATQKAAQELE

-307 MSVKNLGNFRIPNIS
+307 MSVKNNSRIPNIS
-322 EFKPCDVSEVKS
+322 EFKPCDVSEIKS

-339 LRQGERAMIDGV
+339 LRSGERAMIDGV
-351 VLSGEASVDNSSIN
+351 VLSGQASVDNSSIN
-365 GESVPVGISKDDALL
+365 GESVPVGISKDDVLL

-404 KLSKLLSNG
+404 KLSKLLSNAS
-413 VFARAQIEELANKIS
+413 FARAQIEELANKIS
-428 SYFGWAILGLC
+428 SHFGWAILGLC

-447 AANISAWS
+447 VANISAWS

-460 GVAISVLVIA
+460 GIAISVLVIA

-486 MGTSTKRLVVFKDA
+486 MGTATKRSIVFKDA

-525 KVLSEQRFLPFDDG
+525 KVLKGQRFLPFDDG

-563 TCTLTP
+563 TCTLSS
-569 FRQDALENIQNIAGK
+569 FNQGILENIQNIAGK

-597 GSAVFIES
+597 GSA
-605 MAFVESRAFV
+605 AFV
-615 KSLGASLVDDTQYSS
+615 KSLGASLANDTQGS

-658 IKELKKMGLKVLML
+658 IKELKQMGLKVLML
-672 SGDKKIV
+672 SGDKQIV
-679 ASKVARELGI
+679 ASKVASELGI
-689 DKSHGELNPE
+689 DESHGELNPE

-755 LSDLV
+755 LGDLV
-760 FALRL
+760 FALRQ
-765 AKKTFGVIKE
+765 AKKTFKVIKE

-818 LKGKL
+818 LKG

>member
-1 MFVCKHCA
+1 MFFCKHCA
-9 GRFEGEAVIDANG
+9 GHFEGEAVRDANG
-22 NEFCCNGCKNVYAYL
+22 DEFCCNGCKNVYAYL
-37 KSQGLSEFYSRLK
+37 KSQGFSEFYSKLK

-80 ENSPFICELEVL
+80 ENTPFICELEVL
-92 ISGIHCPACIWLNEK
+92 ISGIHCPACVWLNEK

-133 RKTALEEI
+133 RKTALEDI

-156 EVNGAKNSLSREHYA
+156 EVNGAKNSLSREYYA

-185 VAIAVYSGYF
+185 VAIALYSGYF

-270 ACMLVTFIFAGK
+270 ACMLVTFIFTGK
-282 FLQTKATQKAAQGLE
+282 FLQTKATQKAAQELE

-307 MSVKNLGNFRIPNIS
+307 MSVKNNSRIPSIS

-339 LRQGERAMIDGV
+339 LRSGERAMIDGV

-365 GESVPVGISKDDALL
+365 GESVPVGISKDDVLL

-404 KLSKLLSNG
+404 KLSKLLSNAS
-413 VFARAQIEELANKIS
+413 FARAEIEELANKIS
-428 SYFGWAILGLC
+428 SHFGWAILGLC

-447 AANISAWS
+447 VVNISAWS

-460 GVAISVLVIA
+460 GIAISVLVIA

-486 MGTSTKRLVVFKDA
+486 MGTATKRSVVFKDA
-500 KVLETLAKCDIIA
+500 KVLETLAKCDIVA

-525 KVLSEQRFLPFDDG
+525 KVLKGQRFLPFDDE

-563 TCTLTP
+563 TCALSP
-569 FRQDALENIQNIAGK
+569 FSQGALENIQNIAGK
-584 GISATY
+584 GITATY

-597 GSAVFIES
+597 GSKAFI
-605 MAFVESRAFV
+605 ESRAFV
-615 KSLGASLVDDTQYSS
+615 KSLGASLADDTGGSS

-672 SGDKKIV
+672 SGDKQIV
-679 ASKVARELGI
+679 ASKVASELGI
-689 DKSHGELNPE
+689 DESHGELNPE

-755 LSDLV
+755 LGDLV
-760 FALRL
+760 FALRQ
-765 AKKTFGVIKE
+765 AKKTFKVIKE

-818 LKGKL
+818 LKGQP

>member
-9 GRFEGEAVIDANG
+9 GHFEAEAVIDANG

-37 KSQGLSEFYSRLK
+37 KSQGFSEFYSKLK

-156 EVNGAKNSLSREHYA
+156 EVNGAKNSLSREYYA

-185 VAIAVYSGYF
+185 VAIALYSGYF
-195 EGLSLGAK
+195 EGLSTGAK

-219 YTASVFYRSALSALK
+219 YTASVFYRSALSSLK
-234 LRQISMDVNVS
+234 LRQINMDVNVS

-255 VYAMLSGSEQVYFDS
+255 VYAMLSGAEQVYFDS

-282 FLQTKATQKAAQGLE
+282 FLQTKATQKAAQELE

-307 MSVKNLGNFRIPNIS
+307 MSVKNNSRIPNIS
-322 EFKPCDVSEVKS
+322 EFKPCDVSEIKS

-339 LRQGERAMIDGV
+339 LRSGERAMIDGV
-351 VLSGEASVDNSSIN
+351 VLSGQASVDNSSIN
-365 GESVPVGISKDDALL
+365 GESVPVGISKDDVLL

-404 KLSKLLSNG
+404 KLSKLLSNAS
-413 VFARAQIEELANKIS
+413 FARAQIEELANKIS
-428 SYFGWAILGLC
+428 SHFGWAILALC

-447 AANISAWS
+447 VANISAWS

-460 GVAISVLVIA
+460 GIAISVLVIA

-486 MGTSTKRLVVFKDA
+486 MGTATKRSIVFKDA

-525 KVLSEQRFLPFDDG
+525 KVLKGQRFLPFDDG

-563 TCTLTP
+563 TCTLSS
-569 FRQDALENIQNIAGK
+569 FNQGILENIQNIAGK

-597 GSAVFIES
+597 GSA
-605 MAFVESRAFV
+605 AFV
-615 KSLGASLVDDTQYSS
+615 KSLGASLANDTQGS

-658 IKELKKMGLKVLML
+658 IKELKQMGLKVLML
-672 SGDKKIV
+672 SGDKQIV
-679 ASKVARELGI
+679 ASKVASELGI
-689 DKSHGELNPE
+689 DESHGELNPE

-755 LSDLV
+755 LGDLV
-760 FALRL
+760 FALRQ
-765 AKKTFGVIKE
+765 AKKTFKVIKE

-818 LKGKL
+818 LKG

>member
-9 GRFEGEAVIDANG
+9 GHFEGEAVIDANG

-37 KSQGLSEFYSRLK
+37 KSQGFSEFYSKLK

-61 KHFDKQSAS
+61 KHFDKQSAG

-133 RKTALEEI
+133 RKTALEDI

-156 EVNGAKNSLSREHYA
+156 EVNGAKNSLSREYYA

-185 VAIAVYSGYF
+185 VAIALYSGYF

-219 YTASVFYRSALSALK
+219 YTASVFYRSALSSLK

-282 FLQTKATQKAAQGLE
+282 FLQTKATQKAAQELE

-307 MSVKNLGNFRIPNIS
+307 MSVKNNSRIPSIS

-339 LRQGERAMIDGV
+339 LRSGERAMIDGV
-351 VLSGEASVDNSSIN
+351 VLSGQASVDNSSIN
-365 GESVPVGISKDDALL
+365 GESVPVGISKDDTLL

-404 KLSKLLSNG
+404 KLSKLLSNAS
-413 VFARAQIEELANKIS
+413 FARAEIEELANKIS
-428 SYFGWAILGLC
+428 SHFGWAILGLC

-447 AANISAWS
+447 VVNISAWS
-455 GANAF
+455 GASAF

-486 MGTSTKRLVVFKDA
+486 MGTATKRSIVFKDA

-525 KVLSEQRFLPFDDG
+525 KVSSEQRFLPFDDG

-563 TCTLTP
+563 TCTLSL
-569 FRQDALENIQNIAGK
+569 FSQDTLENIQNIAGK
-584 GISATY
+584 GITATY

-597 GSAVFIES
+597 GSK
-605 MAFVESRAFV
+605 AFV
-615 KSLGASLVDDTQYSS
+615 KSLGASLADDTGGSS

-640 LVARFFLD
+640 LVARFLLG

-672 SGDKKIV
+672 SGDKQIV

-689 DKSHGELNPE
+689 DESHGELNPE

-760 FALRL
+760 FALRQ
-765 AKKTFGVIKE
+765 AKKTFKVIKE

-818 LKGKL
+818 LKGQP

>member
-9 GRFEGEAVIDANG
+9 GHFEGEAVRDANG
-22 NEFCCNGCKNVYAYL
+22 DEFCCNGCKNVYAYL
-37 KSQGLSEFYSRLK
+37 KSQGFGEFYSKLK
-50 KGEQNLAKPSS
+50 KDEKNLAKPSS
-61 KHFDKQSAS
+61 KHFDKQSAG

-133 RKTALEEI
+133 RKTALEDI

-156 EVNGAKNSLSREHYA
+156 EVKGANNSLSREYYA

-185 VAIAVYSGYF
+185 VAIALYSGYF

-255 VYAMLSGSEQVYFDS
+255 VYAMLSGAEQVYFDS

-282 FLQTKATQKAAQGLE
+282 FLQTKATQKAARELE

-307 MSVKNLGNFRIPNIS
+307 MSVKNNSRIPSIS
-322 EFKPCDVSEVKS
+322 EFKPCDVSEIKS

-339 LRQGERAMIDGV
+339 LRSGERAMIDGV

-404 KLSKLLSNG
+404 KLSKLLSNAS
-413 VFARAQIEELANKIS
+413 FARAEIEELANKIS
-428 SYFGWAILGLC
+428 SHFGWAILALC
-439 VASFVFWS
+439 VTSFIFWS
-447 AANISAWS
+447 VANISAWS
-455 GANAF
+455 GASAF
-460 GVAISVLVIA
+460 GIAISVLVIA

-486 MGTSTKRLVVFKDA
+486 MGTATKRSVVFKDA

-525 KVLSEQRFLPFDDG
+525 KVLSEQRFLPFDDE

-563 TCTLTP
+563 TCALSS
-569 FRQDALENIQNIAGK
+569 FSQDALENIQNIAGK

-597 GSAVFIES
+597 GSAAFI
-605 MAFVESRAFV
+605 
-615 KSLGASLVDDTQYSS
+615 KSLGASLSDETSESS

-648 DELREGAKAS
+648 DELRENAKAS

-672 SGDKKIV
+672 SGDKQIV
-679 ASKVARELGI
+679 ASKVASELGI
-689 DKSHGELNPE
+689 DESHGELNPE

-755 LSDLV
+755 LGDLV
-760 FALRL
+760 FALRQ
-765 AKKTFGVIKE
+765 AKKTFKIIKE

-818 LKGKL
+818 LKGQP

>member
-9 GRFEGEAVIDANG
+9 GHFEGEAVIDANG

-37 KSQGLSEFYSRLK
+37 KSQGFSEFYSKLK

-61 KHFDKQSAS
+61 KHFDKQSAG

-133 RKTALEEI
+133 RKTALEDI

-156 EVNGAKNSLSREHYA
+156 EVKGAKNSLSREYYA

-185 VAIAVYSGYF
+185 VAIALYSGYF

-219 YTASVFYRSALSALK
+219 YTASVFYRSALSSLK

-282 FLQTKATQKAAQGLE
+282 FLQTKATQKAAQELE

-307 MSVKNLGNFRIPNIS
+307 MSVKNNSRIPSIS

-339 LRQGERAMIDGV
+339 LRSGERAMIDGV
-351 VLSGEASVDNSSIN
+351 VLSGQASVDNSSIN
-365 GESVPVGISKDDALL
+365 GESVPVGISKDDVLL

-404 KLSKLLSNG
+404 KLSKLLSNAS
-413 VFARAQIEELANKIS
+413 FARAEIEELANKIS
-428 SYFGWAILGLC
+428 SHFGWAILGLC

-447 AANISAWS
+447 VVNISAWS
-455 GANAF
+455 GASAF

-486 MGTSTKRLVVFKDA
+486 MGTATKRSIVFKDA

-525 KVLSEQRFLPFDDG
+525 KVLSEQRFLPFDNE

-550 PISKAVASYILEK
+550 PISKAVASYILENA
-563 TCTLTP
+563 LSP

-597 GSAVFIES
+597 GSK
-605 MAFVESRAFV
+605 AFV
-615 KSLGASLVDDTQYSS
+615 KSLGASLADDTGGSS

-640 LVARFFLD
+640 LVARFLLD

-672 SGDKKIV
+672 SGDKQIV
-679 ASKVARELGI
+679 ASKVASELGI
-689 DKSHGELNPE
+689 DESHGELNPE

-760 FALRL
+760 FALRQ
-765 AKKTFGVIKE
+765 AKKTFKVIKE

-818 LKGKL
+818 LKGQP

>member
-9 GRFEGEAVIDANG
+9 GHFEAEAVIDANG

-37 KSQGLSEFYSRLK
+37 KSQGLSEFYSKLK

-61 KHFDKQSAS
+61 KHFDKQSAG

-92 ISGIHCPACIWLNEK
+92 ISGIHCPACIWLNER

-195 EGLSLGAK
+195 EGLSTGAK

-219 YTASVFYRSALSALK
+219 YTASVFYRSALSSLK
-234 LRQISMDVNVS
+234 LRQINMDVNVS

-270 ACMLVTFIFAGK
+270 ACMLVTFIFTGK
-282 FLQTKATQKAAQGLE
+282 FLQTKATQKAAQELE

-307 MSVKNLGNFRIPNIS
+307 MSVKNNSRIPSIS

-339 LRQGERAMIDGV
+339 LRSGERAMIDGV

-404 KLSKLLSNG
+404 KLSKLLSNAS
-413 VFARAQIEELANKIS
+413 FARAQIEELANKIS
-428 SYFGWAILGLC
+428 SHFGWAILALC

-447 AANISAWS
+447 VANISAWS
-455 GANAF
+455 GASAF
-460 GVAISVLVIA
+460 GIAISVLVIA

-486 MGTSTKRLVVFKDA
+486 MGTSTKRLVIFKDA

-525 KVLSEQRFLPFDDG
+525 KVLSEQRFLPFDDE
-539 ALLALASASTH
+539 ALLVLASASTH
-550 PISKAVASYILEK
+550 PISKAVASYILENA
-563 TCTLTP
+563 LSP

-584 GISATY
+584 GITATY

-597 GSAVFIES
+597 GSA
-605 MAFVESRAFV
+605 AFV
-615 KSLGASLVDDTQYSS
+615 KSLGASLADDTQGS

-672 SGDKKIV
+672 SGDKQIV
-679 ASKVARELGI
+679 ASKVASELGI
-689 DKSHGELNPE
+689 DESHGELNPE

-755 LSDLV
+755 LGDLV

-765 AKKTFGVIKE
+765 AKKTFKVIKE

-818 LKGKL
+818 LKGRL

>member
-9 GRFEGEAVIDANG
+9 GHFEGEAVIDANG

-37 KSQGLSEFYSRLK
+37 KSQGFSEFYSKLK

-61 KHFDKQSAS
+61 KHFDKQSAG

-133 RKTALEEI
+133 RKTALEDI

-156 EVNGAKNSLSREHYA
+156 EVNGAKNSLSREYYA

-185 VAIAVYSGYF
+185 VAIALYSGYF

-219 YTASVFYRSALSALK
+219 YTASVFYRSALSSLK

-255 VYAMLSGSEQVYFDS
+255 VYAMLSGAEQVYFDS

-282 FLQTKATQKAAQGLE
+282 FLQTKATQKAAQELE

-307 MSVKNLGNFRIPNIS
+307 MSVKNNSRIPSIS

-339 LRQGERAMIDGV
+339 LRSGERAMIDGV

-404 KLSKLLSNG
+404 KLSKLLSNAS
-413 VFARAQIEELANKIS
+413 FARARIEELANKIS
-428 SYFGWAILGLC
+428 SHFGWAILGLC

-447 AANISAWS
+447 VANISAWS

-460 GVAISVLVIA
+460 GIAISVLVIA

-486 MGTSTKRLVVFKDA
+486 MGTATKRSVVFKDA

-525 KVLSEQRFLPFDDG
+525 KVLSEQRFLPFDNE

-550 PISKAVASYILEK
+550 PISKAVASYILENA
-563 TCTLTP
+563 LSP

-597 GSAVFIES
+597 GSK
-605 MAFVESRAFV
+605 AFV
-615 KSLGASLVDDTQYSS
+615 KSLGASLADDTGGSS

-640 LVARFFLD
+640 LVARFLLD

-672 SGDKKIV
+672 SGDKQIV
-679 ASKVARELGI
+679 ASKVASELGI
-689 DKSHGELNPE
+689 DESHGELNPE

-760 FALRL
+760 FALRQ
-765 AKKTFGVIKE
+765 AKKTFKVIKE

-818 LKGKL
+818 LKGQP

>member
-9 GRFEGEAVIDANG
+9 GHFEGEAVIDANG

-37 KSQGLSEFYSRLK
+37 KSQGFGEFYSKLK
-50 KGEQNLAKPSS
+50 KDEQNLAKPSS

-133 RKTALEEI
+133 RKTALEDI

-156 EVNGAKNSLSREHYA
+156 EVNGAKNSLSREYYA

-185 VAIAVYSGYF
+185 VAIALYSGYF

-219 YTASVFYRSALSALK
+219 YTASVFYRSALSSLK

-282 FLQTKATQKAAQGLE
+282 FLQTKATQKAAQELE

-307 MSVKNLGNFRIPNIS
+307 MSVKNNSRIPSIS

-339 LRQGERAMIDGV
+339 LRSGERAMIDGV

-404 KLSKLLSNG
+404 KLSKLLSNAS
-413 VFARAQIEELANKIS
+413 FARAQIEELANKIS
-428 SYFGWAILGLC
+428 SHFGWAILGLC

-447 AANISAWS
+447 VANISAWS

-486 MGTSTKRLVVFKDA
+486 MGTATKRSIVFKDA

-563 TCTLTP
+563 TCALSP
-569 FRQDALENIQNIAGK
+569 FSQGALENIQNIAGK
-584 GISATY
+584 GITATY

-597 GSAVFIES
+597 GSA
-605 MAFVESRAFV
+605 AFV
-615 KSLGASLVDDTQYSS
+615 KSLGASLSDDTQDSS
-630 SEYYFMYDNK
+630 SEYYFMYDGK

-672 SGDKKIV
+672 SGDKQIV
-679 ASKVARELGI
+679 ASKVASELGI
-689 DKSHGELNPE
+689 DESHGELNPE

-755 LSDLV
+755 LGDLV
-760 FALRL
+760 FALRQ
-765 AKKTFGVIKE
+765 AKKTFKVIKE

-818 LKGKL
+818 LKGQP

>member
-9 GRFEGEAVIDANG
+9 GHFEAEAVIDANG

-37 KSQGLSEFYSRLK
+37 KSQGLSEFYSKLK

-61 KHFDKQSAS
+61 KHFDKQSAG

-219 YTASVFYRSALSALK
+219 YTASVFYRSALSSLK

-270 ACMLVTFIFAGK
+270 ACMLVTFIFTGK

-307 MSVKNLGNFRIPNIS
+307 MSVKNNSRIPSIS

-339 LRQGERAMIDGV
+339 LRSGERAMIDGV

-404 KLSKLLSNG
+404 KLSKLLSNAS
-413 VFARAQIEELANKIS
+413 FARAQIEELANKIS
-428 SYFGWAILGLC
+428 SHFGWAILGLC

-447 AANISAWS
+447 VANISAWS

-460 GVAISVLVIA
+460 GIAISVLVIA

-486 MGTSTKRLVVFKDA
+486 MGTATKRSVVFKDA

-525 KVLSEQRFLPFDDG
+525 KVLSEQRFLPFDDE

-563 TCTLTP
+563 TCTLSP
-569 FRQDALENIQNIAGK
+569 FSQGALENIQNIAGK
-584 GISATY
+584 GITATY

-597 GSAVFIES
+597 GSAT
-605 MAFVESRAFV
+605 FV
-615 KSLGASLVDDTQYSS
+615 KSLGASLADEGGS

-672 SGDKKIV
+672 SGDKQIV
-679 ASKVARELGI
+679 ASKVASELGI
-689 DKSHGELNPE
+689 DESHGELNPE

-765 AKKTFGVIKE
+765 AKKTFKVIKE

-818 LKGKL
+818 LKGQL

>member
-9 GRFEGEAVIDANG
+9 GHFEGEAVIDANG

-37 KSQGLSEFYSRLK
+37 NSRGLSEFYSKLK
-50 KGEQNLAKPSS
+50 KDEQNLAKPSS

-133 RKTALEEI
+133 RKTALEDI

-156 EVNGAKNSLSREHYA
+156 AIKSAKNSLSREYYA
-171 RLIVALACSMNIMW
+171 KLIVALACSMNIMW
-185 VAIAVYSGYF
+185 VAIALYSGYF

-219 YTASVFYRSALSALK
+219 YTASVFYRSALSSLK

-282 FLQTKATQKAAQGLE
+282 FLQTKATQKAAQELE

-307 MSVKNLGNFRIPNIS
+307 MSVKNNSRIPSIS

-339 LRQGERAMIDGV
+339 LRSGERAMIDGV

-404 KLSKLLSNG
+404 KLSKLLSNAS
-413 VFARAQIEELANKIS
+413 FARAEIEELANKIS
-428 SYFGWAILGLC
+428 SHFGWAILGLC
-439 VASFVFWS
+439 VASFIFWS
-447 AANISAWS
+447 VANISAWS

-486 MGTSTKRLVVFKDA
+486 MGTATKRSIVFKDA

-525 KVLSEQRFLPFDDG
+525 KVLKGQRFLPFDDG

-563 TCTLTP
+563 TCTLSS
-569 FRQDALENIQNIAGK
+569 FNQGILENIQNIAGK

-597 GSAVFIES
+597 GS
-605 MAFVESRAFV
+605 RAFV
-615 KSLGASLVDDTQYSS
+615 KSLGASLADDTGGSS

-648 DELREGAKAS
+648 DELRENAKTS

-672 SGDKKIV
+672 SGDKQIV
-679 ASKVARELGI
+679 ASKVASELGI
-689 DKSHGELNPE
+689 DESHGELNPE

-755 LSDLV
+755 LKDLV
-760 FALRL
+760 FALRQ
-765 AKKTFGVIKE
+765 AKKTFKVIKE

-818 LKGKL
+818 LKGQP

>member
-9 GRFEGEAVIDANG
+9 GHFEAEAVIDASG

-37 KSQGLSEFYSRLK
+37 KSQGLSEFYSKLK

-61 KHFDKQSAS
+61 KHFDKQSAG

-156 EVNGAKNSLSREHYA
+156 EVKSAKNSLSREHYA

-195 EGLSLGAK
+195 EGLSAGAK

-219 YTASVFYRSALSALK
+219 YTASVFYRSALSSLK

-282 FLQTKATQKAAQGLE
+282 FLQTKATQKAAQELE

-307 MSVKNLGNFRIPNIS
+307 MSVKNNSRIPSIS

-339 LRQGERAMIDGV
+339 LRSGERAMIDGV

-404 KLSKLLSNG
+404 KLSKLLSNAS
-413 VFARAQIEELANKIS
+413 FARAQIEELANKIS
-428 SYFGWAILGLC
+428 SHFGWAILALC

-455 GANAF
+455 GAGAF
-460 GVAISVLVIA
+460 GIAISVLVIA

-550 PISKAVASYILEK
+550 PISKAVASYILK
-563 TCTLTP
+563 NALSP
-569 FRQDALENIQNIAGK
+569 FSQDALENIQNIAGK
-584 GISATY
+584 GITATY

-597 GSAVFIES
+597 GSA
-605 MAFVESRAFV
+605 AFV
-615 KSLGASLVDDTQYSS
+615 KSLGASLADEGGS

-640 LVARFFLD
+640 LVVRFFLD

-672 SGDKKIV
+672 SGDKQIV
-679 ASKVARELGI
+679 ASKVASELGI
-689 DKSHGELNPE
+689 DESHGELNPE
-699 QKALLIK
+699 QKATLIK

-765 AKKTFGVIKE
+765 AKKTFKVIKE

-818 LKGKL
+818 LKGRL

>member
-9 GRFEGEAVIDANG
+9 GHFEGEAVIDANG

-37 KSQGLSEFYSRLK
+37 KSQGLSEFYSKLK
-50 KGEQNLAKPSS
+50 KGEQNLAKPSA
-61 KHFDKQSAS
+61 KHFDKQSAG

-156 EVNGAKNSLSREHYA
+156 AIKSAKNSLSREHYA

-219 YTASVFYRSALSALK
+219 YTASVFYRSALSSLK

-270 ACMLVTFIFAGK
+270 ACMLVTFIFTGK
-282 FLQTKATQKAAQGLE
+282 FLQTKATQKAAQELE

-307 MSVKNLGNFRIPNIS
+307 MSVKNNSRIPNIS

-339 LRQGERAMIDGV
+339 LRSGERAMIDGV

-404 KLSKLLSNG
+404 KLSKLLSNAS
-413 VFARAQIEELANKIS
+413 FARAQIEELANKIS
-428 SYFGWAILGLC
+428 SHFGWAILGLC

-486 MGTSTKRLVVFKDA
+486 MGTATKRSIVFKDA

-525 KVLSEQRFLPFDDG
+525 KVLSEQRFLPFDDE

-550 PISKAVASYILEK
+550 PISKAVASYILK
-563 TCTLTP
+563 NALSP
-569 FRQDALENIQNIAGK
+569 FSQDALENIQNIAGK
-584 GISATY
+584 GITATY

-597 GSAVFIES
+597 GSAAFIES
-605 MAFVESRAFV
+605 MAFIESKAFV
-615 KSLGASLVDDTQYSS
+615 KSFGASLADDTGGS

-672 SGDKKIV
+672 SGDKQIV
-679 ASKVARELGI
+679 ASKVASELGI

-765 AKKTFGVIKE
+765 AKKTFKVIKE

-818 LKGKL
+818 LKGQL

>member
-9 GRFEGEAVIDANG
+9 GNFEGEAVIDANG

-37 KSQGLSEFYSRLK
+37 NSRGLSEFYSKLK
-50 KGEQNLAKPSS
+50 KDEQNLAKPSS

-133 RKTALEEI
+133 RKTALEDI

-156 EVNGAKNSLSREHYA
+156 AIKSAKNSLSREYYA

-185 VAIAVYSGYF
+185 VAIALYSGYF

-219 YTASVFYRSALSALK
+219 YTASVFYRSALSSLK
-234 LRQISMDVNVS
+234 LRQINMDVNVS

-255 VYAMLSGSEQVYFDS
+255 VYAMLSGAEQVYFDS
-270 ACMLVTFIFAGK
+270 ACMLVTFIFTGK
-282 FLQTKATQKAAQGLE
+282 FLQTKATQKAAQELE

-307 MSVKNLGNFRIPNIS
+307 MSVKNNSRIPSIS

-339 LRQGERAMIDGV
+339 LRSGERAMIDGV
-351 VLSGEASVDNSSIN
+351 VLSGQASVDNSSIN

-404 KLSKLLSNG
+404 KLSKLLSNAS
-413 VFARAQIEELANKIS
+413 FARAEIEELANKIS
-428 SYFGWAILGLC
+428 SHFGWAILALC

-447 AANISAWS
+447 VVNISAWS
-455 GANAF
+455 GASAF

-486 MGTSTKRLVVFKDA
+486 MGTATKRSVVFKDA

-525 KVLSEQRFLPFDDG
+525 KVLKGQRFLPFDDG

-563 TCTLTP
+563 TCTLSP
-569 FRQDALENIQNIAGK
+569 FSQGILENIQNIAGK

-597 GSAVFIES
+597 GSA
-605 MAFVESRAFV
+605 AFV
-615 KSLGASLVDDTQYSS
+615 KSLGASLADDTQGS

-672 SGDKKIV
+672 SGDKQIV

-689 DKSHGELNPE
+689 DESHGELNPE

-755 LSDLV
+755 LKDLV
-760 FALRL
+760 FALRQ
-765 AKKTFGVIKE
+765 AKKTFKVIKE

-818 LKGKL
+818 LKGQP

>member
-9 GRFEGEAVIDANG
+9 GHFEGEAVIDANG

-37 KSQGLSEFYSRLK
+37 KSQGFGEFYSKLK

-61 KHFDKQSAS
+61 KHFDKQSAG

-133 RKTALEEI
+133 RKTALEDI

-156 EVNGAKNSLSREHYA
+156 EVNGAKNSLSREYYA

-185 VAIAVYSGYF
+185 VAIALYSGYF
-195 EGLSLGAK
+195 EGLSLGVK

-219 YTASVFYRSALSALK
+219 YTASVFYRSALSSLK

-282 FLQTKATQKAAQGLE
+282 FLQTKATQKAAQELE

-307 MSVKNLGNFRIPNIS
+307 MSVKNNSRIPSIS

-339 LRQGERAMIDGV
+339 LRSGERAMIDGV
-351 VLSGEASVDNSSIN
+351 VLSGQASVDNSSIN

-404 KLSKLLSNG
+404 KLSKLLSNAS
-413 VFARAQIEELANKIS
+413 FARAQIEELANKIS
-428 SYFGWAILGLC
+428 SHFGWAILGLC

-447 AANISAWS
+447 VANISAWS

-486 MGTSTKRLVVFKDA
+486 MGTATKRSIVFKDA

-525 KVLSEQRFLPFDDG
+525 KVLSEQRFLPFDDE

-563 TCTLTP
+563 TCTLSS
-569 FRQDALENIQNIAGK
+569 FNQGILENIQNIAGK
-584 GISATY
+584 GITATY

-597 GSAVFIES
+597 GSA
-605 MAFVESRAFV
+605 AFV
-615 KSLGASLVDDTQYSS
+615 KSLGASLSDDTQDSS
-630 SEYYFMYDNK
+630 SEYYFMYDGK

-672 SGDKKIV
+672 SGDKQIV
-679 ASKVARELGI
+679 ASKVASELGI
-689 DKSHGELNPE
+689 DESHGELNPE

-755 LSDLV
+755 LGDLV
-760 FALRL
+760 FALRQ
-765 AKKTFGVIKE
+765 AKKTFKVIKE

-818 LKGKL
+818 LKGQP